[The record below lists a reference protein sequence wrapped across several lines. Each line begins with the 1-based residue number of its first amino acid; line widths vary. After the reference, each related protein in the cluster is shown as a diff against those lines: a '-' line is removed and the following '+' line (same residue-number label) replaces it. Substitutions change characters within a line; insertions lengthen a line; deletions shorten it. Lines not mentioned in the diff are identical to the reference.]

1 MTTNNLLFVIFTKN
15 CTRKRFFFV
24 VKKGRGEKVIWSREK
39 KKDVCVDFDNAI
51 YNKYLPLA
59 VFSEPKHC
67 EHLYTLDFQS

>member
-1 MTTNNLLFVIFTKN
+1 MRCYVKTNTI
-15 CTRKRFFFV
+15 FV
-24 VKKGRGEKVIWSREK
+24 VKGRGEKVIWSREK